1 MFFLPLSLIL
11 LILFILFLPVLFFF
25 LHIQLAGAAL
35 RKLGISPNIAVLIIF
50 LCLIGSTINIP
61 LITRPV
67 ESTESLSYSFD
78 YPGLPPQLA
87 GKQTIAINVGGAI
100 IPLLIC
106 LYLLRKAP
114 LGKTIFATIICSL
127 VVHNLARPV
136 PMVGVAVPVFI
147 PPLVAATLA
156 LILSPRNPTPVA
168 YVSGVLGVIIGADLM
183 NFNCLSTPGVMS
195 IGGAGVFDGI
205 FLVGVI
211 SALLG

>member
-11 LILFILFLPVLFFF
+11 LVLFILFLPVLFFF
-25 LHIQLAGAAL
+25 LHIHIAGQAL
-35 RKLGISPNIAVLIIF
+35 RKLGISANAAVLIIF

-61 LITRPV
+61 LTTRPV
-67 ESTESLSYSFD
+67 ESIASIRQPLFNYQGFPDIEE
-78 YPGLPPQLA
+78 
-87 GKQTIAINVGGAI
+87 KQTIAINVGGAI

-114 LGKTIFATIICSL
+114 LVRTIIATIICSL
-127 VVHNLARPV
+127 IVYKLARPV
-136 PMVGVAVPVFI
+136 PMVGVTVPVFI
-147 PPLVAATLA
+147 PPLTAATLA

-168 YVSGVLGVIIGADLM
+168 YISGVLGVIIGADLM
-183 NFNCLSTPGVMS
+183 NLNCLSSPGIMS

-205 FLVGVI
+205 FMVGII

>member
-25 LHIQLAGAAL
+25 LHIHLAGAAL
-35 RKLGISPNIAVLIIF
+35 RKLGISANTAVLIIF
-50 LCLIGSTINIP
+50 LCLIGSAINIP
-61 LITRPV
+61 VLSRPV
-67 ESTESLSYSFD
+67 DSIDLGTSPFD
-78 YPGLPPQLA
+78 YPDFSQESGRQI
-87 GKQTIAINVGGAI
+87 IAINLGGAI

-114 LGKTIFATIICSL
+114 LGKTILATLISSLIIYK
-127 VVHNLARPV
+127 LARPV
-136 PMVGVAVPVFI
+136 PAVGVAVPVFM
-147 PPLVAATLA
+147 PPLIAASLA

-168 YVSGVLGVIIGADLM
+168 YISGVLGVLIGADLL
-183 NFNCLSTPGVMS
+183 NLNSLNTPGMMS

-205 FLVGVI
+205 FMVGVI

>member
-11 LILFILFLPVLFFF
+11 LILFILLLPVLFFF

-35 RKLGISPNIAVLIIF
+35 TKLGITPNMAILIIP

-61 LITRPV
+61 LMTRPV
-67 ESTESLSYSFD
+67 DPIESVRCPFNYLGF
-78 YPGLPPQLA
+78 PQLT
-87 GKQTIAINVGGAI
+87 GKQIIAINVGGAI

-106 LYLLRKAP
+106 LYLLPKAP
-114 LGKTIFATIICSL
+114 LGKVVIATVICSL
-127 VVHNLARPV
+127 VVYKLARPV
-136 PMVGVAVPVFI
+136 PMVGIAVPVFI

-156 LILSPRNPTPVA
+156 LLLSPRNPTPVA
-168 YVSGVLGVIIGADLM
+168 YISGVLGVLIGADLM
-183 NFNCLSTPGVMS
+183 NLDCLTSPGLMS

-205 FLVGVI
+205 FMVGII